1 MAKKVLIVDDSE
13 VFGRAMVS
21 RLIANKYQAS
31 SARSATEGIK
41 AIQSDRPDVV
51 VIDVNMPVTDGF
63 EMYQQMQALPELR
76 SLPVIFVSGD
86 YQEDVLRKARACG
99 IKDVLP
105 KVGGG
110 LLDAI
115 NAATQGTA
123 K

>member
-1 MAKKVLIVDDSE
+1 MAKKILIVDDSD

-21 RLIANKYQAS
+21 RLSTKGYKAAS
-31 SARSATEGIK
+31 VRSAADGI
-41 AIQSDRPDVV
+41 ATIRNEPPDVV
-51 VIDVNMPVTDGF
+51 VIDVNMPITDGF
-63 EMYQQMQALPELR
+63 EMHRQMQALPGLCGI
-76 SLPVIFVSGD
+76 PVIFVSGD

-110 LLDAI
+110 LLEAI
-115 NAATQGTA
+115 EAAIRG

>member
-21 RLIANKYQAS
+21 RLIANKYQAV
-31 SARSATEGIK
+31 SARSAVEGLK
-41 AIQSDRPDVV
+41 AIQSGRPDVV

-63 EMYQQMQALPELR
+63 EMYQQMQASPEFR
-76 SLPVIFVSGD
+76 DVPVIFVSGD

-115 NAATQGTA
+115 EAATRSESR
-123 K
+123 